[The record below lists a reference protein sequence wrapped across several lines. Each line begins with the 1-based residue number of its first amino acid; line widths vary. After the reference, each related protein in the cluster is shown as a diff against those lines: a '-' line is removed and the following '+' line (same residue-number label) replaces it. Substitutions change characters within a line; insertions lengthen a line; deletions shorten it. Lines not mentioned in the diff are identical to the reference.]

1 MSNENLN
8 IGFFNIKYSS
18 VRLKS
23 FRDNRKAISP
33 VISTIIIVA
42 VAIAIS
48 IAVAFW
54 LGGIT
59 SIFTRFEKL
68 EITSAYAVSTTFKT
82 SNNDNTTGPNAY
94 SSGDGWEIVLELK
107 NTGTTDTTITDI
119 FINNIPISAY
129 SYTTKEN
136 EKDVRFNATWSLQDN
151 YNKAS
156 SSVTGVPLKTGSSVT
171 IYVWLTKGAFTAGQA
186 VTVTIH
192 TAGGQDYPKT
202 VTLP

>member
-1 MSNENLN
+1 
-8 IGFFNIKYSS
+8 
-18 VRLKS
+18 LKS

-68 EITSAYAVSTTFKT
+68 EITSAYAEKA
-82 SNNDNTTGPNAY
+82 N
-94 SSGDGWEIVLELK
+94 SGWTIILEVK
-107 NTGTTDTTITDI
+107 NTGTTAVTITDVL
-119 FINNIPISAY
+119 INGIPSSHINGVDVTVADS
-129 SYTTKEN
+129 SLNTGKSTT
-136 EKDVRFNATWSLQDN
+136 
-151 YNKAS
+151 
-156 SSVTGVPLKTGSSVT
+156 VT
-171 IYVWLTKGAFTAGQA
+171 IEITSSDFVPGQA

>member
-1 MSNENLN
+1 
-8 IGFFNIKYSS
+8 
-18 VRLKS
+18 LKS

-68 EITSAYAVSTTFKT
+68 EITTAYAT
-82 SNNDNTTGPNAY
+82 
-94 SSGDGWEIVLELK
+94 LETKGNWTITLTVK
-107 NTGTTDTTITDI
+107 NTGTTDTTITDVLI
-119 FINNIPISAY
+119 NGIPYSSYGTSVLTVKINNTGFS
-129 SYTTKEN
+129 T
-136 EKDVRFNATWSLQDN
+136 
-151 YNKAS
+151 S
-156 SSVTGVPLKTGSSVT
+156 SGFSLKTGKSATVVIT
-171 IYVWLTKGAFTAGQA
+171 IPTQAGSYTFAAGQA

>member
-68 EITSAYAVSTTFKT
+68 EITTAYAESTRQ
-82 SNNDNTTGPNAY
+82 
-94 SSGDGWEIVLELK
+94 IVVGLL
-107 NTGTTDTTITDI
+107 
-119 FINNIPISAY
+119 F
-129 SYTTKEN
+129 
-136 EKDVRFNATWSLQDN
+136 
-151 YNKAS
+151 
-156 SSVTGVPLKTGSSVT
+156 
-171 IYVWLTKGAFTAGQA
+171 
-186 VTVTIH
+186 
-192 TAGGQDYPKT
+192 
-202 VTLP
+202 

>member
-68 EITSAYAVSTTFKT
+68 EITTAYAESTT
-82 SNNDNTTGPNAY
+82 G
-94 SSGDGWEIVLELK
+94 GWNITLEVK
-107 NTGTTDTTITDI
+107 NTGTTAVTITDVL
-119 FINNIPISAY
+119 INGIPSSAY
-129 SYTTKEN
+129 TEVLQNGTNVYLNTGESKVIMITIPTQADSYT
-136 EKDVRFNATWSLQDN
+136 
-151 YNKAS
+151 
-156 SSVTGVPLKTGSSVT
+156 
-171 IYVWLTKGAFTAGQA
+171 FTAGQA

>member
-1 MSNENLN
+1 
-8 IGFFNIKYSS
+8 
-18 VRLKS
+18 LKS

-68 EITSAYAVSTTFKT
+68 EITTAYAESTG
-82 SNNDNTTGPNAY
+82 TG
-94 SSGDGWEIVLELK
+94 SWTITLEVK
-107 NTGTTDTTITDI
+107 NTGTTDTTITDVL
-119 FINNIPISAY
+119 INGIPY
-129 SYTTKEN
+129 SSYDTNVLTVKIN
-136 EKDVRFNATWSLQDN
+136 DTDFST
-151 YNKAS
+151 S
-156 SSVTGVPLKTGSSVT
+156 SSFSLKTGKSATVT
-171 IYVWLTKGAFTAGQA
+171 IEITSGFTAGQA

>member
-68 EITSAYAVSTTFKT
+68 EIPTAYAESKT
-82 SNNDNTTGPNAY
+82 G
-94 SSGDGWEIVLELK
+94 GGWTIILTVK
-107 NTGTTDTTITDI
+107 NTGTTDTTITDVL
-119 FINNIPISAY
+119 INGIPY
-129 SYTTKEN
+129 
-136 EKDVRFNATWSLQDN
+136 
-151 YNKAS
+151 
-156 SSVTGVPLKTGSSVT
+156 SSVTGVESVTIDSTDLPYPLKTGDSATVKIT
-171 IYVWLTKGAFTAGQA
+171 LTSDGFSAGQA

-192 TAGGQDYPKT
+192 TSGGQDYPKT

>member
-68 EITSAYAVSTTFKT
+68 EIPTAYAVYDAT
-82 SNNDNTTGPNAY
+82 SKYWTVTLT
-94 SSGDGWEIVLELK
+94 VK
-107 NTGTTDTTITDI
+107 NTGTTDTTITDVL
-119 FINNIPISAY
+119 INGIPYKSV
-129 SYTTKEN
+129 TTGVTN
-136 EKDVRFNATWSLQDN
+136 VTVTIDN
-151 YNKAS
+151 TLYKMLGV
-156 SSVTGVPLKTGSSVT
+156 SSVSEVPLKTGKSATVVIT
-171 IYVWLTKGAFTAGQA
+171 LTSAGFSAGQA

-192 TAGGQDYPKT
+192 TSGGQDYPKT

>member
-68 EITSAYAVSTTFKT
+68 EITTAYAVAINKPF
-82 SNNDNTTGPNAY
+82 
-94 SSGDGWEIVLELK
+94 SGWNITLEVK
-107 NTGTTDTTITDI
+107 NTGTTAVTITDVL
-119 FINNIPISAY
+119 INGIPSSAY
-129 SYTTKEN
+129 TEVLQNGTNVYLNTGESKVIMITIPTQADSYT
-136 EKDVRFNATWSLQDN
+136 
-151 YNKAS
+151 
-156 SSVTGVPLKTGSSVT
+156 
-171 IYVWLTKGAFTAGQA
+171 FTAGQA

>member
-1 MSNENLN
+1 
-8 IGFFNIKYSS
+8 
-18 VRLKS
+18 LKS

-68 EITSAYAVSTTFKT
+68 EITTAYAVKA
-82 SNNDNTTGPNAY
+82 N
-94 SSGDGWEIVLELK
+94 SGWTITLEVK
-107 NTGTTDTTITDI
+107 NTGTTDTTITDVLI
-119 FINNIPISAY
+119 NGIPYSSYDTNVLTVNINNTGFS
-129 SYTTKEN
+129 T
-136 EKDVRFNATWSLQDN
+136 
-151 YNKAS
+151 S
-156 SSVTGVPLKTGSSVT
+156 SGFSLKTGKSTTVVIT
-171 IYVWLTKGAFTAGQA
+171 IPTQAGSYTFAAGQA

>member
-1 MSNENLN
+1 M
-8 IGFFNIKYSS
+8 
-18 VRLKS
+18 KS

-68 EITSAYAVSTTFKT
+68 EITTAYAT
-82 SNNDNTTGPNAY
+82 
-94 SSGDGWEIVLELK
+94 LETNGNWTITLTVK
-107 NTGTTDTTITDI
+107 NTGTTDTTITDVL
-119 FINNIPISAY
+119 INGIPY
-129 SYTTKEN
+129 SSYDKSVVTVKIDTG
-136 EKDVRFNATWSLQDN
+136 QDLP
-151 YNKAS
+151 Y
-156 SSVTGVPLKTGSSVT
+156 PLKTGKSATVEIT
-171 IYVWLTKGAFTAGQA
+171 IQTDSYTFAAGQA